1 MCNSIG
7 KQISSV
13 TNSPMWKKIV
23 LGTTSGFITGYCGT
37 KYGKMIA
44 LAVGGSLIIFLMA
57 LHRKG
62 GVLDFDT
69 LEEKAKEAVDRMEE
83 RLRQN
88 NTNLSKMKRFLKRE
102 SFLMGGFCAGLH
114 YSVRSVRKALVEK
127 HFYNFF
133 EMDVLN
139 KLVSFPLK
147 MVATA
152 GVALVLYV
160 LMVRQRQQRRMC
172 WLRNKTV
179 LITGASSGLGEAL
192 ARQFYLQGCKVI
204 LAARSLNKLHKNCEL
219 LVQKES
225 SAVKNRIRL
234 HEPQCYAVDLAN
246 PNSIESFVEEVVER
260 NPVIDVV
267 VNNAGISVRSC
278 ALDTTMQVHR
288 LLMEVNYF
296 GHIAVTQAILNRDV
310 KSKSVVCISS
320 VQGRMAIPHRSAYAA
335 SKHAFQAYFDC
346 LRAEVAHRG
355 LQVLLVSPGY
365 IRTQLSANALDGTGV
380 AQNVVD
386 RNTETGMMPDW
397 VACRI
402 LKALVNNEQELILA
416 SWYVRFAILLRVVWP
431 SLYFWIM
438 QKRASRT
445 E

>member
-1 MCNSIG
+1 
-7 KQISSV
+7 
-13 TNSPMWKKIV
+13 
-23 LGTTSGFITGYCGT
+23 
-37 KYGKMIA
+37 MIA

-88 NTNLSKMKRFLKRE
+88 NTNLSK
-102 SFLMGGFCAGLH
+102 
-114 YSVRSVRKALVEK
+114 LVEK

>member
-1 MCNSIG
+1 MCNSIS
-7 KQISSV
+7 KQISSA
-13 TNSPMWKKIV
+13 TNSPTLKKIL

-37 KYGKMIA
+37 RFGKMIA
-44 LAVGGSLIIFLMA
+44 LAVGGSLIVFLVA
-57 LHRKG
+57 LRKKG
-62 GVLDFDT
+62 DVLDLDAMD
-69 LEEKAKEAVDRMEE
+69 EKAKEAVGVMKEH
-83 RLRQN
+83 LRQN
-88 NTNLSKMKRFLKRE
+88 NTNFSKMKSFVKRE
-102 SFLMGGFCAGLH
+102 SFLVGGFCAA
-114 YSVRSVRKALVEK
+114 SFVVEK
-127 HFYNFF
+127 SSFESNFL

-139 KLVSFPLK
+139 KIISLPLK

-192 ARQFYLQGCKVI
+192 ARQFYLQGCKLI
-204 LAARSLNKLHKNCEL
+204 LAARSLSKLNKNCEM
-219 LVQKES
+219 LVQQES
-225 SAVKNRIRL
+225 LAVKNQIRL

-260 NPVIDVV
+260 NPVIDVI

-320 VQGRMAIPHRSAYAA
+320 VQGRIAIPHRSAYAA
-335 SKHAFQAYFDC
+335 SKHAFQGYFDC
-346 LRAEVAHRG
+346 LRAEMAHLG

-380 AQNVVD
+380 AHNVID
-386 RNTETGMMPDW
+386 RNTETGMLPDW

-416 SWYVRFAILLRVVWP
+416 SWYVRFAILLRVIWP

-438 QKRASRT
+438 QRRASRT

>member
-1 MCNSIG
+1 MCNSIS

-13 TNSPMWKKIV
+13 TNSPVWKKIV
-23 LGTTSGFITGYCGT
+23 LGTASGFITGYCGT

-57 LHRKG
+57 LQRKG
-62 GVLDFDT
+62 GVLDFDA
-69 LEEKAKEAVDRMEE
+69 LDEKAKEALDMMEE

-88 NTNLSKMKRFLKRE
+88 NANLSK
-102 SFLMGGFCAGLH
+102 
-114 YSVRSVRKALVEK
+114 LVEK

-133 EMDVLN
+133 EMDILN

-204 LAARSLNKLHKNCEL
+204 LAARSLNKLHKNCEV

-260 NPVIDVV
+260 NPVIDVI

-320 VQGRMAIPHRSAYAA
+320 VQGRIAIPHRSAYAA

-416 SWYVRFAILLRVVWP
+416 SWATMAGEDFLLWQSASSHILVLATGSNIR
-431 SLYFWIM
+431 LM
-438 QKRASRT
+438 ATRRT
-445 E
+445 WALDGTFK

>member
-1 MCNSIG
+1 
-7 KQISSV
+7 
-13 TNSPMWKKIV
+13 
-23 LGTTSGFITGYCGT
+23 
-37 KYGKMIA
+37 
-44 LAVGGSLIIFLMA
+44 LACCWDL
-57 LHRKG
+57 
-62 GVLDFDT
+62 
-69 LEEKAKEAVDRMEE
+69 
-83 RLRQN
+83 
-88 NTNLSKMKRFLKRE
+88 
-102 SFLMGGFCAGLH
+102 
-114 YSVRSVRKALVEK
+114 ALVEK

-133 EMDVLN
+133 EMDILN

-204 LAARSLNKLHKNCEL
+204 LAARSLNKLHKNCEV

-260 NPVIDVV
+260 NPVIDVI

-320 VQGRMAIPHRSAYAA
+320 VQGRIAIPHRSAYAA

-416 SWYVRFAILLRVVWP
+416 SWATMAGEDFLLWQSASSHILVLATGSNIR
-431 SLYFWIM
+431 LM
-438 QKRASRT
+438 ATRRT
-445 E
+445 WALDGTFK